1 MREPSE
7 EIRFDGRV
15 AVITGAGRGLGREHV
30 RLLASLGAAV
40 VVNDVGGTADGQGAS
55 ATPAEAVVAEIESSG
70 GRAVADTNDVAT
82 PEGGAA
88 IIQTAL
94 DAFGR
99 VDVLV
104 NNAGI
109 SRAKSFGNMD
119 LDEWDDVMAVHLRG
133 AFCVTQPAWTVMR
146 RQSYGRIIN
155 TSSAV
160 GLFGAFGLS
169 NYGAAKMGLVGL
181 TRALAQEGARYNIL
195 ANAVAP
201 LAQTRLSDQLLG
213 SADAFDPALVSPV
226 VAWLAHEECRTSGE
240 IITAGAGRVARV
252 FVAETAG
259 YFNEALRADD
269 VRHNWASICDDGGYV
284 IPQSMEDAVSVI
296 EIQRRLADQTGAGE
310 GVLQLTPP
318 ST

>member
-1 MREPSE
+1 
-7 EIRFDGRV
+7 
-15 AVITGAGRGLGREHV
+15 
-30 RLLASLGAAV
+30 
-40 VVNDVGGTADGQGAS
+40 
-55 ATPAEAVVAEIESSG
+55 
-70 GRAVADTNDVAT
+70 VAT

-109 SRAKSFGNMD
+109 SRAKSFGNMP
-119 LDEWDDVMAVHLRG
+119 LEAWDDVVSVHLRG
-133 AFCVTQPAWTVMR
+133 AFCVTQPAWEVMR

-160 GLFGAFGLS
+160 GLYGAFGLS

-181 TRALAQEGARYNIL
+181 TRVWAQEGAKYNIL
-195 ANAVAP
+195 ANVVAP
-201 LAQTRLSDQLLG
+201 VAQTRLSDQLLG

-226 VAWLAHEECRTSGE
+226 VAWLAHEECPASGE

-259 YFNEALRADD
+259 YFNPALGADD
-269 VRHNWASICDDGGYV
+269 VRRHWATICADDGYV
-284 IPQSMEDAVSVI
+284 IPQSMEDAISVI
-296 EIQRRLADQTGAGE
+296 DIQRRLADQIDPCEAA
-310 GVLQLTPP
+310 LQLTPP